1 MLVPLCAAQVCDFG
15 LSRVRRSTWLSGKS
29 QAGTPE
35 WTAPEVLRSQ
45 VRAVELSVCHQ
56 LHVLQKVAC
65 EESGGALVLWYQS
78 LESRCPAAAPDTLSR
93 SYIAYCAYGSRDKSS
108 PSPHSTGVD

>member
-1 MLVPLCAAQVCDFG
+1 MGLQVCDFG

-45 VRAVELSVCHQ
+45 VRYLRV
-56 LHVLQKVAC
+56 
-65 EESGGALVLWYQS
+65 
-78 LESRCPAAAPDTLSR
+78 
-93 SYIAYCAYGSRDKSS
+93 
-108 PSPHSTGVD
+108 